1 MSVRVCASVVL
12 SAVVFCGASPALAS
26 DALSLVQRFRD
37 PGTGTEVRVFR
48 GTKGELGIELGDRS
62 VRIRKELIGE
72 RVITAIT
79 TPTDRFRVEMEAA
92 GITITTPAGRIAVT
106 PGQAAA
112 AAKVRELAIQSDAV
126 ADALAFLSRVNLGP
140 RSPLEHIVLV
150 TRAMLGAMRDS
161 RGAGVP
167 LARWVEATRQ
177 TQHFSRVQQTMGPSD
192 CWNEY
197 AKEAIAAATELE
209 ECEKNVK
216 WWDYFGYDRCYLI
229 YDMRAIGAFAW
240 WLKCVSIT

>member
-48 GTKGELGIELGDRS
+48 GTAGDLGIELGDRS
-62 VRIRKELIGE
+62 VLIRKELIGA

-79 TPTDRFRVEMEAA
+79 TPTDRFRIEMAAA
-92 GITITTPAGRIAVT
+92 GITITTPAGRITVA

-112 AAKVRELAIQSDAV
+112 AATVKDLAIRSDAV

-140 RSPLEHIVLV
+140 RSPLGHIVLV
-150 TRAMLGAMRDS
+150 TRAMLGSMRDS
-161 RGAGVP
+161 RGAGVA

-177 TQHFSRVQQTMGPSD
+177 TQHLSQVGQTMGPGD
-192 CWNEY
+192 CWDQY

-209 ECEKNVK
+209 DCERNVQ
-216 WWDYFGYDRCYLI
+216 WWDYFGYHRCNLI
-229 YDMRAIGAFAW
+229 YEMRAIGAFSW
-240 WLKCVSIT
+240 WLKCVSLT

>member
-26 DALSLVQRFRD
+26 DALSLVQRLRD
-37 PGTGTEVRVFR
+37 PGTGTDVRVFR
-48 GTKGELGIELGDRS
+48 GAKGEIGIELEDRT
-62 VRIRKELIGE
+62 VLIRKELIGA

-79 TPTDRFRVEMEAA
+79 TSTDRFRIEMDAA
-92 GITITTPAGRIAVT
+92 GITITTPAGRIAVA

-112 AAKVRELAIQSDAV
+112 AAKVRELAIRSDAI

-140 RSPLEHIVLV
+140 RSPLQHIVLV
-150 TRAMLGAMRDS
+150 TRATLGSLRQS
-161 RGAGVP
+161 RGAGVA
-167 LARWVEATRQ
+167 LARWVEAARQ
-177 TQHFSRVQQTMGPSD
+177 TQYLSPANQTMGPGD
-192 CWNEY
+192 CWTEY

-229 YDMRAIGAFAW
+229 YDMRAIGAFSW
-240 WLKCVSIT
+240 WLKCVSLT